1 MAGLVSNLIDI
12 LKGQIE
18 LFQQINALSVDK
30 KQHIIKND
38 TEALRAVVAKENEI
52 VPKILRTDKNRQLVM
67 KDICTVLNK
76 KEEDMT
82 LTKLID
88 LIEGQPDHKELKEV
102 VEELKSVADEMKV
115 LNDSIKVLIENAL
128 EYVNFNINM
137 IHSSFADAPAGYG
150 DILEE
155 APQKSFLDIN
165 G

>member
-1 MAGLVSNLIDI
+1 MAGLVSNLIDV

-30 KQHIIKND
+30 KQYIIKND
-38 TEALRAVVAKENEI
+38 TESLRAVVAKENEI
-52 VPKILRTDKNRQLVM
+52 VPKALRADKNRQLIM

-82 LTKLID
+82 LTHLIS
-88 LIEGQPDHKELKEV
+88 LIEGQPDHKELAEV
-102 VEELKSVADEMKV
+102 VGELKSVADEMKE
-115 LNDSIKVLIENAL
+115 LNDSIKVLLENAL
-128 EYVNFNINM
+128 EFIDFNINM
-137 IHSSFADAPAGYG
+137 IHSSFSEAPAGYG
-150 DILEE
+150 DTLEE